1 LSSVAQ
7 KIKFL
12 GCDEVRENR
21 DSSGFA
27 SILKPGGGP
36 LMFFGKKEVAII
48 QLFHEHLDFIS
59 KTLEN
64 LEKVFLAIESED
76 SMSIEIYAEE
86 VRKMESAADAKRR
99 EMENSMY
106 QGAFL
111 PNFRGDFLGLAETF
125 DKVANEA
132 ENVVDQIILQ
142 HLSVP
147 PELRNDLLKQAQ
159 LAIKTYEVSKEAA
172 LNLFQELS
180 VAEEMIKETERLENV
195 EDSHERALIKRIF
208 EMDLT
213 LAEKRQLRE
222 LVLSIGDIANYSEDC
237 SDRMEIIVLKRR
249 V

>member
-1 LSSVAQ
+1 
-7 KIKFL
+7 
-12 GCDEVRENR
+12 
-21 DSSGFA
+21 
-27 SILKPGGGP
+27 
-36 LMFFGKKEVAII
+36 
-48 QLFHEHLDFIS
+48 
-59 KTLEN
+59 
-64 LEKVFLAIESED
+64 
-76 SMSIEIYAEE
+76 
-86 VRKMESAADAKRR
+86 
-99 EMENSMY
+99 MENAMY

-147 PELRNDLLKQAQ
+147 QELRNDLLKQAQ

-180 VAEEMIKETERLENV
+180 VAEEMIKETERLENI

>member
-1 LSSVAQ
+1 
-7 KIKFL
+7 
-12 GCDEVRENR
+12 
-21 DSSGFA
+21 
-27 SILKPGGGP
+27 
-36 LMFFGKKEVAII
+36 MFFGKKEVAII

-64 LEKVFLAIESED
+64 LEKVFLAIESDD
-76 SMSIEIYAEE
+76 SMSMEINGEE

-99 EMENSMY
+99 ETENAMY

-132 ENVVDQIILQ
+132 ENVVDQIVLQ
-142 HLSVP
+142 HLSIP
-147 PELRNDLLKQAQ
+147 SELRNDLLKQTQ
-159 LAIKTYEVSKEAA
+159 LAIKTYEASKEAA

-180 VAEEMIKETERLENV
+180 VAEEMIKETERLENI
-195 EDSHERALIKRIF
+195 EDSHERALVKRIF

-222 LVLSIGDIANYSEDC
+222 LVLSIGDIANHSEDC